1 MQTVGQIPPLQQA
14 SISKAKDP
22 GFYLAE
28 CEHSL
33 LGSHHT
39 SFEHDEVIGY
49 LTIMDKATQWVDALV
64 RKVIVGRCIV
74 LDQLAI
80 FDKVALT
87 NLVKLFVDFCP
98 MMVAFLPNP
107 SHREG
112 HSGRVPSANTGNLA
126 QPSMGLLGCI
136 NTLQ

>member
-1 MQTVGQIPPLQQA
+1 MLTVETAMWGQIPPLRQA
-14 SISKAKDP
+14 GISTAKDP

-39 SFEHDEVIGY
+39 AFEHDEVIGY

-64 RKVIVGRCIV
+64 RKVIVGRCIF

-80 FDKVALT
+80 LDKVALT
-87 NLVKLFVDFCP
+87 NLVNLKI
-98 MMVAFLPNP
+98 P
-107 SHREG
+107 STTEKA
-112 HSGRVPSANTGNLA
+112 V
-126 QPSMGLLGCI
+126 LGTKSI
-136 NTLQ
+136 TLRC

>member
-1 MQTVGQIPPLQQA
+1 MAKLGGGVNEFQVNLLQSPPFGLHQQ
-14 SISKAKDP
+14 
-22 GFYLAE
+22 GLAE

-39 SFEHDEVIGY
+39 TFEHDEVIGY

-80 FDKVALT
+80 LDKVALT
-87 NLVKLFVDFCP
+87 NLVNLKI
-98 MMVAFLPNP
+98 P
-107 SHREG
+107 STTEKAVLETR
-112 HSGRVPSANTGNLA
+112 S
-126 QPSMGLLGCI
+126 I
-136 NTLQ
+136 TLRC